1 MSYPRLRRSR
11 TTLWRIMFATPGPAA
26 VGGQLLWGDIGE
38 PWGKCHKV
46 KSSAVKWHFGVRPHV
61 LRLMITIVPW
71 HQLAESSSMHCS
83 AECPVI
89 PSNHISSTS
98 ESWWLECVKVR
109 HHGFAETFPNIFH
122 RHVQQKRGNL
132 QTHYNNHRSTP
143 QHQWHWQHRF
153 QSEAASSAISS
164 STDLILLCSL
174 PCWTLAHTS
183 PRCFRWSPLPYTK
196 TYRQRCGI
204 IICCSSCALG
214 SETQQP
220 SLQNE
225 ASEACI
231 VGAFQKN
238 SQPLK
243 RPTKVQ

>member
-89 PSNHISSTS
+89 PSNHNPSTS
-98 ESWWLECVKVR
+98 ESWWLECVKVRR

-122 RHVQQKRGNL
+122 RHVQQKGGGTCKLTTTTIDQHLNINGNGSIDSKAKL
-132 QTHYNNHRSTP
+132 HPVQYHPVPIWFSYVLFLAEPWHTMIPPSA
-143 QHQWHWQHRF
+143 HQN
-153 QSEAASSAISS
+153 
-164 STDLILLCSL
+164 L
-174 PCWTLAHTS
+174 
-183 PRCFRWSPLPYTK
+183 
-196 TYRQRCGI
+196 
-204 IICCSSCALG
+204 
-214 SETQQP
+214 
-220 SLQNE
+220 
-225 ASEACI
+225 
-231 VGAFQKN
+231 
-238 SQPLK
+238 
-243 RPTKVQ
+243 